1 MTEMNRQME
10 AGNVQLAWYRTQE
23 EYLTRIDKLRL
34 IDDDFFSEALDGKI
48 EAVEYILQTV
58 LERNDIVV
66 LETKA
71 QVEYKSAE

>member
-1 MTEMNRQME
+1 MLQIGAFFVFFGGGGERE
-10 AGNVQLAWYRTQE
+10 S
-23 EYLTRIDKLRL
+23 
-34 IDDDFFSEALDGKI
+34 DFFSEALDGKI